1 VAAVKEELMRR
12 EAERR
17 ERLTRAGIAEVQGR
31 CAQWLAVLAVA
42 RSATSF
48 HRHVVEG
55 RARKKAGRER
65 SNAVER
71 LQRRW
76 RFHLI
81 PLRLRKIVRGMR
93 VLRRRVFWWRMR
105 QRILIK
111 RRSLLLLGEFLR
123 ACAEAK
129 NSRRVKH
136 FRYQA
141 VKLQRAWRHIAVLLR
156 AQLQVA
162 LG

>member
-1 VAAVKEELMRR
+1 MRR

-65 SNAVER
+65 KNAVER
-71 LQRRW
+71 IQRRW

-81 PLRLRKIVRGMR
+81 FLRLRKILRGMR

-162 LG
+162 LS